1 MLCLKNNTN
10 PGWIESVKKN
20 LLVTISDHAHC
31 EKKAANTGMVL
42 LNKYP
47 DKTDLGYAM
56 CELIEEEIGHYRS
69 VLQILEQMGHQL
81 SRDTGDPY
89 AKELFTIVRKNEPER
104 FLDHLLVAGIIE
116 ARSCERLQILAENV
130 EDENLRKFY
139 KDLADTE
146 AGHYVTFT
154 NIARKYFDKE
164 TVKAR
169 LDEMTD
175 FEANI
180 ISNLTNEPTMH
191 G

>member
-10 PGWIESVKKN
+10 PGWIEAVKNN

-116 ARSCERLQILAENV
+116 ARSCERLQILAENI
-130 EDENLRKFY
+130 DDTNLRKFY

-154 NIARKYFDKE
+154 NIARNYFDKE

-175 FEANI
+175 FESNI

>member
-10 PGWIESVKKN
+10 PSWIEAVKNN

-116 ARSCERLQILAENV
+116 ARSCERLQILAENI
-130 EDENLRKFY
+130 DDTNLRKFY

-154 NIARKYFDKE
+154 NIARNYFDKE